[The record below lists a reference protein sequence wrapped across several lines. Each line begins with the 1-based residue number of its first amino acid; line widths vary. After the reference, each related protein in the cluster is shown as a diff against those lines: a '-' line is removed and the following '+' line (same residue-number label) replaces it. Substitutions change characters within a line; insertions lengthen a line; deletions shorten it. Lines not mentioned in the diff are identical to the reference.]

1 MLRSL
6 DFVYVPTEDVD
17 ATARAYVEGLGGQLR
32 WKVRGMG
39 TTVACVRLDEDGP
52 AILLAG
58 HLPGTVPILVYRVN
72 SYAAAVAGLVAA
84 GIAVQTLEIPHGPC
98 ASFTA
103 PGGQR
108 LAVYELTRPGAAAH
122 FDGRIDEPAEVEPGP
137 RVAGA
142 PRPAS

>member
-1 MLRSL
+1 M

-17 ATARAYVEGLGGQLR
+17 ATAQAYVEGLGGQLR
-32 WKVRGMG
+32 WKVRGMA

-58 HLPGTVPILVYRVN
+58 HLHGNVPILVYRVD
-72 SYAAAVAGLVAA
+72 SYAAAVAALDEA
-84 GIAVQTLEIPHGPC
+84 GIAIDELEIPHGPC

-122 FDGRIDEPAEVEPGP
+122 FDGRIDEPHEVESGS
-137 RVAGA
+137 G
-142 PRPAS
+142 